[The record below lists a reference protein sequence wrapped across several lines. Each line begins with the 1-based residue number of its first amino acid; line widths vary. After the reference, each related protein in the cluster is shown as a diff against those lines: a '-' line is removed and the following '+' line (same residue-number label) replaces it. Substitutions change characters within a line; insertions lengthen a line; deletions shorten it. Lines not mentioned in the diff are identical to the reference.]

1 MTQGISFAQKKGTL
15 IALACAA
22 AFAAPQAANA
32 QKETF
37 EILKIEGHPLTL
49 QGNIS
54 GGYARNKTTGSAGG
68 ASSDGAEKGNIWSG
82 ESNVRFSA
90 STKLSDGFVNGVGF
104 QVESGYETS
113 DGSVSVSQGTLAS
126 RNTAIGL
133 KTDWG
138 TLFAGRWDTPYKLAM
153 ANFYATT
160 ASMGLGLSTTGF
172 LGTPGIG
179 TGAFNGAGGNII
191 GGTATAPTMSF
202 RRRQANSLN
211 YYTPELAGFKAG
223 FMYTPDEETG
233 VGSVTQKATAF
244 GASLAYKRGPLAV
257 QFTMEKHEDY
267 AWGSA
272 VGSRLAGTG
281 NANVGLN
288 TAATAVTA
296 GGVSTAAAGN
306 QVLVGNT
313 SAGGTG
319 GNSSD
324 RALSLGVSY
333 DFGSVQLQGY
343 WERLT
348 YGQTAA
354 PGTTA
359 TAGSG
364 LPLTSLST
372 LGGATGL
379 AGAAGLVNLRG
390 IESNKY
396 LVSGTWN
403 VSGPHTLVG
412 AYGKAMSLSCDA
424 TANWTGSCADTG
436 AQIFNFLYRY
446 KLDKVTY
453 INLGYTQ
460 LNNDRNG
467 NFVASNSQGATTAA
481 SAVGVSATAAATNT
495 VTSSNG
501 HKDSGWT
508 LGVQTS
514 F

>member
-32 QKETF
+32 QKEPF
-37 EILKIEGHPLTL
+37 EVMKLEGHPLTL
-49 QGNIS
+49 QGNVAA
-54 GGYARNKTTGSAGG
+54 GYARHKTTGSAGG
-68 ASSDGAEKGNIWSG
+68 ASVDGAEKGNIWSG

-90 STKLSDGFVNGVGF
+90 STKLSNGFINGVGI
-104 QVESGYETS
+104 QVESGFETT
-113 DGSVSVSQGTLAS
+113 DGSVSSSQGTLAS
-126 RNTAIGL
+126 RNTGIGM

-138 TLFAGRWDTPYKLAM
+138 TLFAGRWDTPFKQAM
-153 ANFYATT
+153 GGYYATT
-160 ASMGLGLSTTGF
+160 SSMGLGLSTTGF
-172 LGTPGIG
+172 LGTPGFG
-179 TGAFNGAGGNII
+179 TGSFNGAGGNVI
-191 GGTATAPTMSF
+191 GGTATAGTMSF
-202 RRRQANSLN
+202 RRRQANSMHF
-211 YYTPELAGFKAG
+211 YTREMAGFKAG
-223 FMYTPDEETG
+223 FMYTPNEETG

-244 GASLAYKRGPLAV
+244 GASLAYKRGPLSV
-257 QFTMEKHEDY
+257 QLSLEKHEDY

-324 RALSLGVSY
+324 RALSLGVKY
-333 DFGSVQLQGY
+333 DFGSVLLTGY

-359 TAGSG
+359 AAGPG
-364 LPLTSLST
+364 LPLTSLASLAGT
-372 LGGATGL
+372 TGL

-396 LVSGTWN
+396 YVSGTWK

-424 TANWTGSCADTG
+424 TANWSGSCADTG
-436 AQIFNFLYRY
+436 SQIFNFLYRY
-446 KLDKVTY
+446 QLNKVTY

-467 NFVASNSQGATTAA
+467 NFVASNSQGATAA
-481 SAVGVSATAAATNT
+481 ANAANISATAAATNT
-495 VTSSNG
+495 TTTSNG
-501 HKDSGWT
+501 HKDTGWT
-508 LGVQTS
+508 LGLQTS

>member
-32 QKETF
+32 QKEPF
-37 EILKIEGHPLTL
+37 EVMKLEGHPLTL
-49 QGNIS
+49 QGNVAA
-54 GGYARNKTTGSAGG
+54 GYARHKTTGSAGG
-68 ASSDGAEKGNIWSG
+68 ASVDGAEKGNIWSG

-90 STKLSDGFVNGVGF
+90 STKLSNGFINGVGI
-104 QVESGYETS
+104 QVESGFETT
-113 DGSVSVSQGTLAS
+113 DGSVSSSQGTLAS
-126 RNTAIGL
+126 RNTGIGM

-138 TLFAGRWDTPYKLAM
+138 TLFAGRWDTPFKQAM
-153 ANFYATT
+153 GGYYATT
-160 ASMGLGLSTTGF
+160 SSMGLGLSTTGF
-172 LGTPGIG
+172 LGTPGFG
-179 TGAFNGAGGNII
+179 TGSFNGAGGNVI
-191 GGTATAPTMSF
+191 GGTATAGTMSF
-202 RRRQANSLN
+202 RRRQANSMHF
-211 YYTPELAGFKAG
+211 YTREMAGFKAG
-223 FMYTPDEETG
+223 FMYTPNEETG

-244 GASLAYKRGPLAV
+244 GASLAYMRGPLSV
-257 QFTMEKHEDY
+257 QLSLEKHEDY

-324 RALSLGVSY
+324 RALSLGVKY
-333 DFGSVQLQGY
+333 DFGSVLLTGY

-359 TAGSG
+359 AAGPG
-364 LPLTSLST
+364 LPLTSLASLAGT
-372 LGGATGL
+372 TGL

-396 LVSGTWN
+396 YVSGTWK

-424 TANWTGSCADTG
+424 TANWSGSCADTG
-436 AQIFNFLYRY
+436 SQIFNFLYRY
-446 KLDKVTY
+446 QLDKVTY

-467 NFVASNSQGATTAA
+467 NFVASNSQGATAA
-481 SAVGVSATAAATNT
+481 ANAANISATAAATNT
-495 VTSSNG
+495 TTTSNG
-501 HKDSGWT
+501 HKDTGWT
-508 LGVQTS
+508 LGLQTS